1 MSLRAYQQAATSAET
16 PRDTEYR
23 LFAQVTLA
31 LAEAARLDPK
41 DFAGRVPAL
50 DWNRRMWS
58 VLATDCAE
66 EGNGLPKELRAGI
79 ISLSIWVNKYTSE
92 VIRGE
97 DDIQDLID
105 VNRMIRQGLAA
116 SATRPAG
123 SDGS

>member
-50 DWNRRMWS
+50 DWNRRLWS

-66 EGNGLPKELRAGI
+66 AGNGLPKELRAGI

-105 VNRMIRQGLAA
+105 VNRMIMQGLAA
-116 SATRPAG
+116 SAEAAA
-123 SDGS
+123 